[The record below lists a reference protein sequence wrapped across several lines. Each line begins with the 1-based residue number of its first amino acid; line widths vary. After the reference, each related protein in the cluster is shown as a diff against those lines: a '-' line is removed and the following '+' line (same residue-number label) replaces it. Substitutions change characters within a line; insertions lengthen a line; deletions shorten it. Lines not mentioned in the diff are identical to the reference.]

1 MVMLS
6 RLNRDGCE
14 PDAQGS
20 EAARKAEIMA
30 DAGWLAQFGHIHHY
44 LDFLVETADE
54 MLICEVKARNELDD
68 PVVRAKAKAACLW
81 VDEANKIAIDAGK
94 KRWRYLLIPHD
105 AVTANSTL
113 AGLVARYG
121 LTAT

>member
-44 LDFLVETADE
+44 LDFLVETAPT
-54 MLICEVKARNELDD
+54 
-68 PVVRAKAKAACLW
+68 PVVVSMVAARTVFTSRGEIGFTEQNW
-81 VDEANKIAIDAGK
+81 
-94 KRWRYLLIPHD
+94 HD
-105 AVTANSTL
+105 LDTRPKDRSPSQ
-113 AGLVARYG
+113 
-121 LTAT
+121 